1 MLILPRLLLALVL
14 LAMGLAAQAEQSQD
28 FGQYVVHYSAIPS
41 DSLLPEVARQYG
53 ITRSKNRALL
63 TITVLKKVMNTAGTP
78 VEAKVSG
85 TVTNLSQQLRT
96 LDLRQIRDGNAI
108 YYLSEFP
115 IANREVLDFN
125 LQVMPK
131 GENNA
136 FTVKFRQEFFTEG

>member
-1 MLILPRLLLALVL
+1 MLILPRLLLALPL
-14 LAMGLAAQAEQSQD
+14 LTVGLAVQAEQSQD
-28 FGQYVVHYSAIPS
+28 FGQYVVHYNAIPT

-53 ITRSKNRALL
+53 ITRSKNRGML
-63 TITVLKKVMNTAGTP
+63 TMTVLKKVMNTAGTP

-85 TVTNLSQQLRT
+85 TATNLSQQLRT
-96 LDLRQIRDGNAI
+96 LDLRQIRDGNAV

-125 LQVMPK
+125 LQVTPK

>member
-1 MLILPRLLLALVL
+1 MLMLPRLLLALAL
-14 LAMGLAAQAEQSQD
+14 LTVGLAVQAEQSQD
-28 FGQYVVHYSAIPS
+28 FGQYVVHYSAIPT

-53 ITRSKNRALL
+53 IRRSKNRGML
-63 TITVLKKVMNTAGTP
+63 TMTVLKKVMNTAGTP

-85 TVTNLSQQLRT
+85 TATNLSQQLRT
-96 LDLRQIRDGNAI
+96 LDLRQIRDGSAV

-125 LQVMPK
+125 LQVTPK

-136 FTVKFRQEFFTEG
+136 FTVKFRQEFFSEG

>member
-1 MLILPRLLLALVL
+1 MLILPRLLLALAL
-14 LAMGLAAQAEQSQD
+14 LTVGPAVHAEQSQD

-41 DSLLPEVARQYG
+41 DSLLPEVARQYS

-63 TITVLKKVMNTAGTP
+63 TMTVLKKVMNTAGTP

-85 TVTNLSQQLRT
+85 TATNLSQQLRT

-125 LQVMPK
+125 LQVTPK
-131 GENNA
+131 GENSP

>member
-1 MLILPRLLLALVL
+1 MLILPRLLLALAL
-14 LAMGLAAQAEQSQD
+14 LTVGLAVQAEQSQD
-28 FGQYVVHYSAIPS
+28 FGQYVVHYSAILT

-53 ITRSKNRALL
+53 ITRSKNRGML
-63 TITVLKKVMNTAGTP
+63 TMTVLKKVMNTAGTP

-85 TVTNLSQQLRT
+85 TATNLSQQLRT
-96 LDLRQIRDGNAI
+96 LDLRQIRDGSAV

-125 LQVMPK
+125 LQVTPK